1 MIDPTDVK
9 IGGTSMF
16 YYERVGADHYYLR
29 GVGPDGLPFTSDD
42 ILPRVKAT
50 PEGKLGR
57 LIERQ

>member
-1 MIDPTDVK
+1 
-9 IGGTSMF
+9 MF

-50 PEGKLGR
+50 REGKLGR